1 MPGLD
6 KQEVTGQLCASPV
19 SHVRVHLV
27 PPSFSKKHNGVIL
40 YPIWN
45 IFRGFIAK
53 PIVEGIFSC
62 RLFRALPRTL
72 FSAGSMLP
80 VYLVDFNVLWPG
92 D

>member
-19 SHVRVHLV
+19 SHVCVYLV
-27 PPSFSKKHNGVIL
+27 SPSSVKKYNGVIL
-40 YPIWN
+40 HPIWN
-45 IFRGFIAK
+45 MFRGAITK
-53 PIVEGIFSC
+53 PIVEGIFLC

-72 FSAGSMLP
+72 FLAGSMLP
-80 VYLVDFNVLWPG
+80 VYLVDFNVLWLG